1 MSFKVGDFVKI
12 KEGTLTESG
21 KPMSNWAGKI
31 VEMHPEL
38 CAIELDALTLDSLD
52 DDYLLETLEEGSD
65 ATQYIFEYGDLIPSP
80 ERRDTET
87 ALQNAVKIIENR
99 LEELDDAE
107 EGECLDNE
115 YWIGEFLE
123 SEFHDALTDEQKESA
138 GFTISTFMDYTANY
152 EGAYPE
158 DWKPQDVTNAC
169 LNWIPKKVTAEI
181 KFFNHYG
188 DVVIAFLKFLDNKQ
202 YIQNAK
208 TLQKAIA
215 EIKHKIPVIA
225 NNPKNWGIAKSMMMG
240 AEQSGYDINNKQDLD
255 KYMNEYTHQTLSNIA
270 MKQPRENPY
279 KHIGRN
285 DKVSVK
291 YIDGKTE
298 ENVKFKKVEQDLIDK
313 KCELISK

>member
-21 KPMSNWAGKI
+21 QPMSNWAGKI
-31 VEMHPEL
+31 LELYPEL
-38 CAIELDALTLDSLD
+38 CLIELDALTLDSLN
-52 DDYLLETLEEGSD
+52 DDYLCETIEDGSN
-65 ATQYIFEYGDLIPSP
+65 ATQYIFEYGDLIPSQ
-80 ERRDTET
+80 RRDTESS
-87 ALQNAVKIIENR
+87 LKNAVKIIVDR
-99 LEELDDAE
+99 LKELDDAE

-115 YWIGEFLE
+115 HWIGKFLE

-181 KFFNHYG
+181 EFFNHYG
-188 DVVIAFLKFLDNKQ
+188 DVVIAFLKFLDKKQ

-225 NNPKNWGIAKSMMMG
+225 SNPKNWGMAKSMMMG
-240 AEQSGYDINNKQDLD
+240 AKQSGYDINNKQDLD

-270 MKQPRENPY
+270 MRQPKENPY

-298 ENVKFKKVEQDLIDK
+298 ENVKFKKIEQDLIDK

>member
-1 MSFKVGDFVKI
+1 MSFKVGDFVKV

-21 KPMSNWAGKI
+21 NPMSNWAGKI
-31 VEMHPEL
+31 LEL
-38 CAIELDALTLDSLD
+38 YPKLCLIELDALTLDSLD
-52 DDYLLETLEEGSD
+52 DDYLLETLEERSD
-65 ATQYIFEYGDLIPSP
+65 TSKYVFEYNNLLPSQ
-80 ERRDTET
+80 RRDSET
-87 ALQNAVKIIENR
+87 SLQKAIEIIKNR
-99 LEELDDAE
+99 LKELDDAE

-123 SEFHDALTDEQKESA
+123 SEFYDALTHEQKESA

-152 EGAYPE
+152 EGAFPE

-181 KFFNHYG
+181 EFFNHYG
-188 DVVIAFLKFLDNKQ
+188 DVVIAFLKFLDKEQ

-225 NNPKNWGIAKSMMMG
+225 SNPKNWGMAKSMIMG
-240 AEQSGYDINNKQDLD
+240 AKQSGYDINNKQDLD
-255 KYMNEYTHQTLSNIA
+255 KYMNEINNQTLSNIA
-270 MKQPRENPY
+270 MKQPKENPY

-298 ENVKFKKVEQDLIDK
+298 ENVKFKKVEQDLIDR